1 MAAADSG
8 TWSGSGSGS
17 GGAGG
22 PEPTLRVEGGV
33 HGSAFSIGG
42 SHHTNTVHH
51 GGTGSPAG
59 PGAAELLEAVLDLR
73 AALVRV
79 PRGADRSAL
88 DAELDEVAGEL
99 DGAETIRPGLA
110 TRLREALERWAPLVE
125 SVNAAAALGALLGTL
140 GG

>member
-8 TWSGSGSGS
+8 TRSGSGGA
-17 GGAGG
+17 GAGG

-51 GGTGSPAG
+51 GGTGSPAV

-73 AALVRV
+73 AALVRAPGAPTG
-79 PRGADRSAL
+79 PRSTPNSTRSR
-88 DAELDEVAGEL
+88 GSWT
-99 DGAETIRPGLA
+99 GRRRSGPGWPPGCA
-110 TRLREALERWAPLVE
+110 RRWSGGLRWWNR
-125 SVNAAAALGALLGTL
+125 
-140 GG
+140 

>member
-8 TWSGSGSGS
+8 TGS

-22 PEPTLRVEGGV
+22 SGAGGPEPAVRVEGV

-51 GGTGSPAG
+51 GGTGDPAG

-73 AALVRV
+73 AALVRA

-99 DGAETIRPGLA
+99 DGAQTIRPGLA
-110 TRLREALERWAPLVE
+110 ARLREALERWAPLVE

>member
-1 MAAADSG
+1 MAAADNG
-8 TWSGSGSGS
+8 TRSGSGGA
-17 GGAGG
+17 GAGG

-51 GGTGSPAG
+51 GGTGSPAV
-59 PGAAELLEAVLDLR
+59 PGAPELLEAVLDLR
-73 AALVRV
+73 AALVRA